1 MTDITI
7 NQLDGTY
14 SPVSFYKMATDVSH
28 AKNKSVSNKN
38 NLLSTI
44 YHTLSNT
51 SSFSLLADIFG
62 DSYSPSKKKS
72 DPSWLTLELK
82 EYLASSTNVSLA
94 SIEYLLMQIN
104 TIFGNVR
111 IETIIYSDPEEDWTK
126 LIIKIHSEIQDL
138 DDLMKRED
146 HFFIK
151 AESDSKL
158 LSILPYVIIS
168 QA

>member
-14 SPVSFYKMATDVSH
+14 SPVSFCKSTTDINH
-28 AKNKSVSNKN
+28 IKNESASNRN

-44 YHTLSNT
+44 YHTLANT
-51 SSFSLLADIFG
+51 SSFSHLTNIFG
-62 DSYSPSKKKS
+62 ANYSFPEKKS
-72 DPSWLTLELK
+72 DPLWLTLELK
-82 EYLASSTNVSLA
+82 KYLAESTCVSLA
-94 SIEYLLMQIN
+94 LIEYLLTQVYI
-104 TIFGNVR
+104 IYGNVK
-111 IETIIYSDPEEDWTK
+111 IETIIHNDPEEGWTK
-126 LIIKIHSEIQDL
+126 LIVKIHSEIQDL

-146 HFFIK
+146 DFFIK

-158 LSILPYVIIS
+158 LSILPHVIIS